1 MDNKNEAYDIAQK
14 IYDYD
19 MRYITVELP
28 ATVRA
33 FPDYGYCDAIDFA
46 RVTSGTTSAEWIYNL
61 STDYRSYWNPVTYE
75 FTDTSKEI
83 LSKIAM
89 PDQIT
94 LKKGKTADIAYT
106 YPWGLNV
113 VTDLSAAYNNT
124 FAKVSYKSSK
134 KSVAKV
140 GKTTGVITG
149 VKKGSATI
157 TATFVMLDGTKK
169 SFKIKVKV
177 KK

>member
-1 MDNKNEAYDIAQK
+1 
-14 IYDYD
+14 
-19 MRYITVELP
+19 
-28 ATVRA
+28 
-33 FPDYGYCDAIDFA
+33 
-46 RVTSGTTSAEWIYNL
+46 
-61 STDYRSYWNPVTYE
+61 
-75 FTDTSKEI
+75 
-83 LSKIAM
+83 M